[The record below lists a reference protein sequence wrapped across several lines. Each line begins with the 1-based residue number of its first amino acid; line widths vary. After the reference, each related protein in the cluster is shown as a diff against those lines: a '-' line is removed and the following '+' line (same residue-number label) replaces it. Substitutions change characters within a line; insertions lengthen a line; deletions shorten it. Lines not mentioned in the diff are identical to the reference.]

1 MSRSDI
7 VALAV
12 ALGLAALLLCPA
24 TGFAQQM
31 PQGGPPQAGGG
42 PGGGPGG
49 PGQGRPQEARLPKIK
64 LEDIE
69 KVSREM
75 FATADLDRDGTV
87 TLDELQTIM
96 DRHRDAVIAE
106 RFAQLDSDGDRVVD
120 YTEFATWQ
128 LSLGA
133 RAAEE
138 GGSRALDMARLP
150 DAVGIP
156 PGRDDKARFVAMLL
170 TPISRASVIE
180 ANVNYDGGADLAE
193 FLAFQRRK
201 FDAADEDANG
211 VLEGPELRRLMEA
224 RHPKRGCVVASLPP
238 PSGNDERSGPALP
251 DQDPDCGAQPR

>member
-1 MSRSDI
+1 MSRSDL
-7 VALAV
+7 VALAL
-12 ALGLAALLLCPA
+12 ALGLAASLLCPA

-42 PGGGPGG
+42 PRGSGPG
-49 PGQGRPQEARLPKIK
+49 RPREAQLPKIR
-64 LEDIE
+64 LEDLE

-75 FATADLDRDGTV
+75 FATADLDRDGIV

-96 DRHRDAVIAE
+96 DRHRDAAIAE

-138 GGSRALDMARLP
+138 VGSRALDMARLP

-156 PGRDDKARFVAMLL
+156 GGRDDKARLITMLL

-180 ANVNYDGGADLAE
+180 ANVDYDAGADLGE
-193 FLAFQRRK
+193 FIAFQRRK

-224 RHPKRGCVVASLPP
+224 GHPQPGCVVASLPP
-238 PSGNDERSGPALP
+238 PSDDGEQTGPARP
-251 DQDPDCGAQPR
+251 DRAGDCGARPR